1 MTQCIEIVQ
10 KLAYVPSVARVVR
23 RYNAHMEKVQLDTTG
38 AIVSAACLGTDHY
51 GTRTDTA
58 TAYTLLDAFFE
69 AGGTFIDTA
78 NMYANWA
85 PNGTGGDSEAAIGGW
100 IKERGNR
107 DQVFIGTKVGEGP
120 FQDTEWGLR
129 GEQIERAC
137 EDSLAAAWARH
148 DRPLLCAYR
157 RPQRGT
163 RGSPGAFDRLVA
175 TGKVRFIGACNHTA
189 WRLAEARTISA
200 AHGWASYAAVQ
211 QRYSYTRPKPNTRGG
226 HQLADGRRQLVWSDS
241 DDFGLQVA
249 VNADLLDYCAWHGL
263 TLIAYSTLLSGA
275 YTRADRSFPE
285 QYLGP
290 DTDARV
296 EVLRTV
302 AERVGASPDQVV
314 LAWMRHSTPAV
325 VPIIGGSTVEQITHN
340 IEALSLKLSEEQMT
354 ALDTARA

>member
-1 MTQCIEIVQ
+1 
-10 KLAYVPSVARVVR
+10 
-23 RYNAHMEKVQLDTTG
+23 MEKVQLGTTG
-38 AIVSAACLGTDHY
+38 AQVSAACLGTDHY

-137 EDSLAAAWARH
+137 EDSLRRLGLDTIDLYYAH
-148 DRPLLCAYR
+148 VDDRSVGHEEVLA
-157 RPQRGT
+157 
-163 RGSPGAFDRLVA
+163 AFDRLVA

-200 AHGWASYAAVQ
+200 THGWASYAAVQ
-211 QRYSYTRPKPNTRGG
+211 QRYSYTRPKPSTRSG
-226 HQLADGRRQLVWSDS
+226 HQLADGRRQPVWSDS
-241 DDFGLQVA
+241 DDFGFQVA

-302 AERVGASPDQVV
+302 SEQVGASPDQVV

-325 VPIIGGSTVEQITHN
+325 VPIIGGSTLEHITHN
-340 IEALSLKLSEEQMT
+340 IEALSLKLSAEQMT

>member
-23 RYNAHMEKVQLDTTG
+23 RYNAHMEKVQLGTTG

-78 NMYANWA
+78 NMYAHWA

-211 QRYSYTRPKPNTRGG
+211 QRYSYTR
-226 HQLADGRRQLVWSDS
+226 
-241 DDFGLQVA
+241 
-249 VNADLLDYCAWHGL
+249 
-263 TLIAYSTLLSGA
+263 
-275 YTRADRSFPE
+275 ADRSFPE

-340 IEALSLKLSEEQMT
+340 IEALSLKLSQEQMT
-354 ALDTARA
+354 ALHTARA